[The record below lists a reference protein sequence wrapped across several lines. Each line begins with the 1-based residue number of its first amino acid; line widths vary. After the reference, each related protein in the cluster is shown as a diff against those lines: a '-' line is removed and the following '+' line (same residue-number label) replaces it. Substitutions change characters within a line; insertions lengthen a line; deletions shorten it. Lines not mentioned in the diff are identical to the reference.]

1 MKTNLIKALVF
12 LLLTAAAHPSFSQE
26 TSFQWWNPVEG
37 DQSYIEG
44 QAWPA
49 EVEAPYDRLPLRAK
63 DKVRGAVWNLSK
75 HAAGLMVRFRTNAE
89 QIKVRYGVT
98 GNFEMNHMPATGVS
112 GLDLYAKDGEGAWH
126 WLLGRRHFGDTC
138 VYNFSGIDAREK
150 YHKLGRDY
158 QLYLP
163 LYNGVKWL
171 EIGVPEGATIEAIP
185 VRQEKPIVV
194 YGTSIAQGACASR
207 PGMAWTGILQRNMD
221 RPLINLGFSGNGRL
235 EDELI
240 DLISEIDAKVYVLDC
255 LPNLTPTEDRTV
267 EEVER
272 RIKKSVKTLKQRRP
286 EIPILLVEHSGYS
299 DGTLK
304 SNRHAV
310 YTRLNEVMKKS
321 FADLK
326 NEGIKDL
333 FLLTKEE
340 LNLGMEDY
348 VDGTHPTDLGMMAH
362 AKACENAV
370 RQILSQPVGAISTMI
385 PVTQRREPGL
395 YEWETRHQA
404 ILERNKTKPPKVC
417 FIGNSITHYWAGMPE
432 APIARGEKSWKKYLA
447 PLETGNFGFGWDR
460 IENVLWRIY
469 HDELDGYEADHVM
482 MMLGTNNFGL
492 NSNEEI
498 ITGLSA
504 VIDAVRA
511 KQPGATIHM
520 LGIYPRRGQE
530 KRVVSVNIMM
540 QQLAELKNVQ
550 FADPGKVLLKE
561 DGTLDESLFTDGLH
575 PNKEGYELLAPI
587 IAGQLK

>member
-1 MKTNLIKALVF
+1 MTFKKNVF
-12 LLLTAAAHPSFSQE
+12 LLTLFSLVQF
-26 TSFQWWNPVEG
+26 SHAQDQVFQWWNPVTGE
-37 DQSYIEG
+37 QSYVEG
-44 QAWPA
+44 QAWTA
-49 EVEAPYDRLPLRAK
+49 EVETPYDRLPLRAK
-63 DKVRGAVWNLSK
+63 DQVRGAVWNLSK

-112 GLDLYAKDGEGAWH
+112 GVDLYAKDGEGAWH

-150 YHKLGRDY
+150 YHNLGRDY

-185 VRQEKPIVV
+185 VRQEKPIAV

-207 PGMAWTGILQRNMD
+207 PGMAWTNILQRKLD

-240 DLISEIDAKVYVLDC
+240 DLISEIEAKVYVLDC
-255 LPNLTPTEDRTV
+255 LPNLTPTKDRTV

-286 EIPILLVEHSGYS
+286 DTPILLVEHSGYS
-299 DGTLK
+299 DGTL
-304 SNRHAV
+304 SSSRHAV
-310 YTRLNEVMKKS
+310 YTQLNEVLKKS
-321 FADLK
+321 YTDLK
-326 NEGIKDL
+326 NEGIQDL

-340 LNLGMEDY
+340 LNLRMEDY

-362 AKACENAV
+362 AKACENAI
-370 RQILSQPVGAISTMI
+370 RQILSQPVGAISTTI
-385 PVTQRREPGL
+385 PVTQRREPGM
-395 YEWETRHQA
+395 YEWEARHQA
-404 ILERNKTKPPKVC
+404 ILTQNKSNPPKVC

-469 HDELDGYEADHVM
+469 HDELDGYQADHVM

-492 NSNEEI
+492 NTNEEI
-498 ITGLSA
+498 IAGLSA

-511 KQPGATIHM
+511 KQPNATIHM

-530 KRVVSVNIMM
+530 KRVKTVNIMM
-540 QQLAELKNVQ
+540 QQLAGWKNVRY
-550 FADPGKVLLKE
+550 ADPGTVLLNAE
-561 DGTLDESLFTDGLH
+561 GTINEALFTDGLH
-575 PNKEGYELLAPI
+575 PNKQGYELLAPV
-587 IAGQLK
+587 IAELLK